1 MKKHELD
8 LNRVEF
14 YSKEDM
20 AGGHYLAMAEPI
32 LKSEIKSVYEDIND
46 VLELYNIKKYFDN
59 KLYLKSWTQDDVDN
73 FKKKVSGYAGII
85 GQFISKINNENF
97 ISYYEQLFY
106 GYIDSFWELLN
117 NQNGYKRIS
126 AEKIMTVLS
135 KEPHEIRNILTY
147 KNLVTYYN
155 TTLRDFLLTYP
166 KSAELLLSIYEE
178 RKDFH
183 NEEMYLP
190 KSLTMQD
197 KEDIISNYLDSDD
210 ANLNYIQ
217 LIENSKKH
225 NEFTISDKTRLK
237 AKRKEKKETEKI
249 FKDRD
254 NSSFKYGMSVCFAE
268 NVTEI
273 KEAKSENLDINYSYS
288 LDFIKQNSDNYFLY
302 LNFKKL
308 FEYLDIQ
315 NRINLVSKKS
325 QMGLMENILGL
336 HSKNEYQTGITFN
349 LSEMTSYA
357 QIVGYNKVINDLGDS
372 LENVLQFIFTS
383 TFQEKYNFASNAR
396 LLMPNE
402 NISCFE
408 KVRLLAPEF
417 ESVLKQYK
425 LFVEDNEID
434 FDLLQ
439 ISSSPC
445 AIKDIPSLIP
455 NKYIYLNE
463 DNKEIVGCSNLF
475 FSDQT
480 MLAYVEPYKEKHYHT
495 FFNLLRN
502 EQVNFNNYED
512 YQKPKIGYLIEKG
525 LIIIDEKGFIKV
537 ANPARLFILKDLY
550 NNEVSS
556 FYYYPVVFQKE
567 AMQMAEQNM
576 IFFESSLFSRSEQS
590 YFNYFL
596 NKSEFT
602 NGLDL
607 RNSYL
612 HGTQA
617 NPKETK
623 RHEFVY
629 FTYLKLLVLVLLK
642 MEDDLHISQVIT
654 NYTNSKNK
662 YSNDERARTR

>member
-1 MKKHELD
+1 METKRKSD
-8 LNRVEF
+8 LNRVKF

-20 AGGHYLAMAEPI
+20 AGGHHLAKAELI
-32 LKSEIKSVYEDIND
+32 LRSEIKSTYEDIND

-59 KLYLKSWTQDDVDN
+59 ELYLKNWTQDDIDN
-73 FKKKVSGYAGII
+73 FKKTVNEYGSIVGK
-85 GQFISKINNENF
+85 FISKINDSNF
-97 ISYYEQLFY
+97 IFYYEQLLY
-106 GYIDSFWELLN
+106 DYIDSFWELLN

-126 AEKIMTVLS
+126 AEKFMTVLS
-135 KEPHEIRNILTY
+135 NEPHEIRNILTY
-147 KNLVTYYN
+147 KNLVTHYN
-155 TTLRDFLLTYP
+155 TALRDFLLTYP

-178 RKDFH
+178 RKDFR

-197 KEDIISNYLDSDD
+197 KENIISNYLDSDD
-210 ANLNYIQ
+210 TNLNYIQ

-225 NEFTISDKTRLK
+225 NDFTISDKTRLK
-237 AKRKEKKETEKI
+237 AKRKEKEETGKILNEKGG
-249 FKDRD
+249 
-254 NSSFKYGMSVCFAE
+254 NAFKYGVSICFAE
-268 NVTEI
+268 NATEI
-273 KEAKSENLDINYSYS
+273 KEAKSENSDINYTYS
-288 LDFIKQNSDNYFLY
+288 LDFIKQNSDNYSLY
-302 LNFKKL
+302 LNFKRL

-315 NRINLVSKKS
+315 NRIYLVNKKN
-325 QMGLMENILGL
+325 QMGVMESILGL
-336 HSKNEYQTGITFN
+336 HSKNEYPKGIAFN

-357 QIVGYNKVINDLGDS
+357 QIVGYNKIVTDLGNT
-372 LENVLQFIFTS
+372 LENILQNVFS
-383 TFQEKYNFASNAR
+383 TIFQEKYNFASNAR
-396 LLMPNE
+396 LLMPTA
-402 NISCFE
+402 NITCFE
-408 KVRLLAPEF
+408 KIRLLAPEF

-439 ISSSPC
+439 ISSAPC

-455 NKYIYLNE
+455 NKYVYLDE

-480 MLAYVEPYKEKHYHT
+480 TLSYVEPYKEKHYHT

-502 EQVNFNNYED
+502 EQVNFNYYKNH
-512 YQKPKIGYLIEKG
+512 QKPKIEYLIEKG
-525 LIIIDEKGFIKV
+525 FIIIDENGFIKV

-550 NNEVSS
+550 NNEVAS
-556 FYYYPVVFQKE
+556 FYHYPIAFQKE
-567 AMQMAEQNM
+567 VVQMAEQNM
-576 IFFESSLFSRSEQS
+576 IFFESSLLTRPEQS

-617 NPKETK
+617 NPEEVR
-623 RHEFVY
+623 RHEYTY

-642 MEDDLHISQVIT
+642 IEDDLFISQEL
-654 NYTNSKNK
+654 N
-662 YSNDERARTR
+662 RQ